1 MVFELFRGVGESQ
14 VDLIEKEIGTMLA
27 TSSETF
33 RMALDALTRR
43 TDPASI
49 GKTLRK
55 RDRSINKVERMI
67 RRRLIVHAGVRGA
80 LADAPALFVYMSIAK
95 DIERV
100 GDLAKDMWD
109 LAYAGADMSR
119 GELKEI
125 ADGVGEKVLRLID
138 DTARVFG
145 ERDAEAAIDILN
157 ASDMDVD
164 YYEAQMLA
172 QMKADNAADAV
183 ALALFYRY
191 ATRITAHL
199 MNVLTAVVMPFERLD
214 YWDEDKVDRDE
225 LG

>member
-1 MVFELFRGVGESQ
+1 MVFELFRGAGESQ
-14 VDLIEKEIGTMLA
+14 VEAIEEEIATMLA
-27 TSSETF
+27 TSGETF

-43 TDPASI
+43 TDPAKI

-55 RDRSINKVERMI
+55 RDRSINKVERAI

-80 LADAPALFVYMSIAK
+80 LADAPVLFVYMSIAK

-109 LAYAGADMSR
+109 LAAAGADMSE
-119 GELKEI
+119 GELKEA
-125 ADGVGEKVLRLID
+125 ADQVGEKVLRLID

-191 ATRITAHL
+191 ATR
-199 MNVLTAVVMPFERLD
+199 
-214 YWDEDKVDRDE
+214 
-225 LG
+225 